1 MLSYEFPPLGGGGA
15 KAVYGL
21 SNELVKLGHEV
32 DLVTMG
38 FKGLPSYENVNG
50 VNVHRVPC
58 IRSNVSICSTHEM
71 ITYAFSAL
79 RTVLKL
85 VNKNQY
91 HFNHTHFIFPDGVVA
106 FLLKKIKKIP
116 YIITAHGSDVPGFNP
131 DRFKLEHKLL
141 KPLWNKVV
149 NGSSQIICMSENLK
163 SLFQLVSNKEVT
175 IIPNAIV
182 ESRFNPNR
190 VKYKRIL
197 VVSRMFD
204 RKGIQY
210 FVRALSGL
218 NTGFEVHIV
227 GDGPYL
233 ESLKRLSNELGVK
246 ARFYGWLDNTST
258 ELLELYETSSIFV
271 LPSESENFPIV
282 LLEAMAA
289 GMAIITTK
297 STGCAEVVGDAALL
311 VEPRNPIAIKE
322 ALIKLMSNPDLCEEL
337 GKNARKRVENSFNW
351 NSIAM
356 TYANLYEKYVI
367 TEQNLKV

>member
-1 MLSYEFPPLGGGGA
+1 MLCYEFPPLGGGGA
-15 KAVYGL
+15 KVVYGL
-21 SNELVKLGHEV
+21 SNEIVRLGHEV

-38 FKGLPSYENVNG
+38 YRSLPSYENVNG

-58 IRSNVSICSTHEM
+58 FRKSESICYTHEM
-71 ITYAFSAL
+71 ASYVFLAVP
-79 RTVLKL
+79 TVLRLVRRRNYNINHSHFVFPDSVISYIVNKL
-85 VNKNQY
+85 VK
-91 HFNHTHFIFPDGVVA
+91 
-106 FLLKKIKKIP
+106 LP
-116 YIITAHGSDVPGFNP
+116 YIITAHGSDVPGYNP

-141 KPLWNKVV
+141 SPLWNMVV
-149 NGSSQIICMSENLK
+149 NASSQIICMSENLK

-210 FVRALSGL
+210 FIRALSGL

-233 ESLKRLSNELGVK
+233 EALKRLSNELGVK
-246 ARFYGWLDNTST
+246 ARFYGWLDNTSK
-258 ELLELYETSSIFV
+258 ELLELYETSSISVF
-271 LPSESENFPIV
+271 PSESENFPIV

-297 STGCAEVVGDAALL
+297 DTGCAEVVGDTAIL
-311 VEPRNPIAIKE
+311 VEPRDSLAIKE
-322 ALIKLMSNPDLCEEL
+322 ALIELMNNPGLCKEL

-356 TYANLYEKYVI
+356 TYSNLYERYGNGK
-367 TEQNLKV
+367 QC